1 MPNDY
6 ATRPLPEITPPTL
19 PETAAAQRDA
29 DIVCLL
35 QSGQT
40 YQAFETLVQRY
51 ETKVFH
57 LCLAMLHD
65 THLAQD
71 MAQDSLLRAW
81 RSLAGYKPSVAAL
94 STWIYTIT
102 RNRCL
107 TELGRR
113 KQSTA
118 LHDEL
123 TDWEGLEQLPALVPH
138 CDGAALD
145 LLRSMIDALPTAYQT
160 CLKLYYF
167 EEHSVDEVADM
178 LALPQ
183 GTVKT
188 HLHRARQALYRAMQA
203 HKLADASL
211 WL

>member
-6 ATRPLPEITPPTL
+6 ATSPLPETTTPVL

-29 DIVCLL
+29 DIVCML

-57 LCLAMLHD
+57 LCLVMLHD

-71 MAQDSLLRAW
+71 MAQDSLLRAL
-81 RSLAGYKPSVAAL
+81 RSLAGYKPNVGAL
-94 STWIYTIT
+94 STWIYAIT

-118 LHDEL
+118 LHEEI
-123 TDWEGLEQLPALVPH
+123 TDWEDIEQLPALAPH

-188 HLHRARQALYRAMQA
+188 HLHRARQALYHAMQA
-203 HKLADASL
+203 RGLADATL